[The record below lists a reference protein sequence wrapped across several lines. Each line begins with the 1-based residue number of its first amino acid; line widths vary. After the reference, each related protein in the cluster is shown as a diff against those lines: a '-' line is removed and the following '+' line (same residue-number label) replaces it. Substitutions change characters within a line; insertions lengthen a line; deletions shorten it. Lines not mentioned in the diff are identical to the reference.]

1 MDWKAIVKSV
11 APTLGAALGGPVAGT
26 AVKFLAGA
34 LLGDEKATEQ
44 DIANTILTAS
54 PKQLL
59 ELRNLDNQFKLKMR
73 ELDIDVYRLEVEDR
87 KSARQMGIKGGLKAQ
102 MVLSFM
108 FIGGYF
114 ALTFSLFS
122 GEIILTPAIEKTGTL
137 MLGVITGAIPMIL
150 QFWFGSSQGSK
161 EKTQAMAKP

>member
-11 APTLGAALGGPVAGT
+11 APTMGAALGGPVAGT
-26 AVKFLAGA
+26 AVKFLADHF
-34 LLGDEKATEQ
+34 LGDTDAQEQ
-44 DIANTILTAS
+44 DIAELVLHAS
-54 PKQLL
+54 PEQLM
-59 ELRNLDNQFKLKMR
+59 ELRSLDSQFKLKMR

-87 KSARQMGIKGGLKAQ
+87 KSARHMGIKGGLKAQ

-114 ALTFSLFS
+114 ALTFALFS
-122 GEIILTPAIEKTGTL
+122 GEITLTPAIEKTGTL

-161 EKTQAMAKP
+161 EKTQAMVKP

>member
-11 APTLGAALGGPVAGT
+11 APTLGAALGGPVGGT
-26 AVKFLAGA
+26 AVKFLADHF
-34 LLGDEKATEQ
+34 LGDTEAREQ
-44 DIANTILTAS
+44 DIAELVLNAS
-54 PKQLL
+54 PEKLL

-73 ELDIDVYRLEVEDR
+73 ELDIDVFRLEVEDR
-87 KSARQMGIKGGLKAQ
+87 KSAREMGIKGGLTAQ
-102 MVLSFM
+102 MALSFV

-114 ALTFSLFS
+114 ALTFALFS
-122 GEIILTPAIEKTGTL
+122 GEITLTPAIEKTGTL

-161 EKTQAMAKP
+161 EKTQAMVKP

>member
-26 AVKFLAGA
+26 AVKFLAGT

-54 PKQLL
+54 PEQLL
-59 ELRNLDNQFKLKMR
+59 ELRSLDSQFKLKMR
-73 ELDIDVYRLEVEDR
+73 ELDINVYQLEVEDR
-87 KSARQMGIKGGLKAQ
+87 KSARELGIKGGLWVQA
-102 MVLSFM
+102 VLSFV
-108 FIGGYF
+108 FISGYF
-114 ALTFSLFS
+114 FLTYLLFS
-122 GEIILTPAIEKTGTL
+122 GSVEVTPAFEQTGTL

-150 QFWFGSSQGSK
+150 QFWYGSSQGSK
-161 EKTQAMAKP
+161 EKTKAMVKP

>member
-44 DIANTILTAS
+44 DIADLVLNAS
-54 PKQLL
+54 PEQLL
-59 ELRNLDNQFKLKMR
+59 ELRSLDNQFKLKMR
-73 ELDIDVYRLEVEDR
+73 ELNIDVYRLEVEDR
-87 KSARQMGIKGGLKAQ
+87 KSARQMGIKGGLTAQ
-102 MVLSFM
+102 IALSFV
-108 FIGGYF
+108 FITGYF
-114 ALTFSLFS
+114 ALTFALFS
-122 GEIILTPAIEKTGTL
+122 GEITMTPAIEQTGTL

-161 EKTQAMAKP
+161 EKAQAMVKP

>member
-26 AVKFLAGA
+26 AVKFLADQF
-34 LLGDEKATEQ
+34 LGDADAQEQ
-44 DIANTILTAS
+44 DIAELVLNAS
-54 PKQLL
+54 PEKLL
-59 ELRNLDNQFKLKMR
+59 ELRSLDNQFKVKMR

-87 KSARQMGIKGGLKAQ
+87 KSARDMGAKGGLMAQ
-102 MVLSFM
+102 MALSAL
-108 FIGGYF
+108 FIVGYF
-114 ALTFSLFS
+114 VLTLALFS
-122 GEIILTPAIEKTGTL
+122 GWITLTPAIEKTGTL

-161 EKTQAMAKP
+161 EKTQALAKP